1 MSWRD
6 WVRGAEV
13 EPSIYAADFLH
24 LGAQIE
30 TLLAAGARIF
40 HVDVGDG
47 RFIPPVTIGPIL
59 VQAIAPPIHAAGG
72 RVECHLMVES
82 PSDQLALLAEAGAD
96 SITFHLEV
104 APDPASVIA
113 SARAEGLGVGVAFN
127 PETSVETAA
136 AAAAGADFALCMS
149 VHPGFSGQA
158 FLPESVD
165 RVRRL
170 RELVGPELL
179 LQIDGGVGPAN
190 ARSVREA
197 GADLF
202 VAASSIFYADDI
214 AGAYRSLAAVVA

>member
-113 SARAEGLGVGVAFN
+113 KARDAGLGVGVAFN

-136 AAAAGADFALCMS
+136 AAAAGADFVLCMS

-197 GADLF
+197 SADLF
-202 VAASSIFYADDI
+202 VAASAIFYADDI
-214 AGAYRSLAAVVA
+214 AEAYRSLAAVVA